1 MREVVLR
8 SPDDYEG
15 WRAAARRLAE
25 ACVRPAD
32 VVWRADRDA
41 PDLFVEAPQPI
52 ETPEAGA
59 EVLRALRVPRRFLD
73 LAELVVCHKDPERF
87 AFLYRVLD
95 RLQDEPKLLDI
106 TTDDDVFRIEHMAKS
121 VRRDRHKMTAF
132 VRFKEVAPA
141 EPQADNA
148 AGRPTYLAWFE
159 PEHHI
164 LALTAPFFVERF
176 GAMDWTIV
184 TPNARASWN
193 GTALRLGPGGSRDD
207 VPAEDATEEDWRTY
221 YTNIFNPA
229 RLKVD
234 AMKREMPVKYWK
246 NLPEA
251 SLIAPLIRS
260 AGHHEATMV
269 ATPQTSVPKRAATIV
284 ARTEEARLA
293 RTEEARLARTE
304 EAHLARTEEA
314 RSARTE
320 EARLARTEEARIER
334 GPPSLSGS
342 GGMEGNGLEMLRR
355 EALSCT
361 RCDLYRFATQVVFG
375 EGLST
380 ADLVFVGEQPGDR
393 EDLAGKPFIGPA
405 GSMFDRALG
414 DAGIDRKRAYV
425 TNAVKHFKFEP
436 RGKKRIH
443 KKPGIGEINAC
454 HHWLEEELKVLR
466 PRLTIALGASAIRS
480 LTGQS
485 ASVLSVRGTVLASP
499 LAGPV
504 FVTVHPSYLLRLP
517 DEASQRMEYAR
528 FVDDLRAAKAIA
540 AKQEPRGRVHEESA
554 PNSG

>member
-15 WRAAARRLAE
+15 WRTAARRLAE
-25 ACVRPAD
+25 AHVRPAE

-41 PDLFVEAPQPI
+41 PDLFVQE
-52 ETPEAGA
+52 PEASELPEGSV
-59 EVLRALRVPRRFLD
+59 EPPRVLRVPRRFVD
-73 LAELVVCHKDPERF
+73 LAELVVCHKEPERF

-141 EPQADNA
+141 QPQAAGA

-184 TPNARASWN
+184 TPDARASWD
-193 GTALRLGPGGSRDD
+193 GTALMLGPGGSRDD

-260 AGHHEATMV
+260 AGNSEAKMV
-269 ATPQTSVPKRAATIV
+269 ATPQVAVPKRAATIV

-304 EAHLARTEEA
+304 ELPT
-314 RSARTE
+314 
-320 EARLARTEEARIER
+320 
-334 GPPSLSGS
+334 G
-342 GGMEGNGLEMLRR
+342 GGMGGNGLEMLRR

-361 RCDLYRFATQVVFG
+361 RCDLHRFATQVVFG

-414 DAGIDRKRAYV
+414 EAGIDRKRAYV

-454 HHWLEEELKVLR
+454 HHWLEEELRILR

-480 LTGQS
+480 LTGQN
-485 ASVLSVRGTVLASP
+485 ASVLSVRGTVLTSP

-517 DEASQRMEYAR
+517 DEALQRTEYAR
-528 FVDDLRAAKAIA
+528 FVDDLRAAKTIA
-540 AKQEPRGRVHEESA
+540 AGQESPHD
-554 PNSG
+554 PSGSLL

>member
-15 WRAAARRLAE
+15 WRTAARRLAE
-25 ACVRPAD
+25 ARVRPAD

-41 PDLFVEAPQPI
+41 PDLFVAE
-52 ETPEAGA
+52 PEASGTSGA
-59 EVLRALRVPRRFLD
+59 DAAPARALRVPRRFLD
-73 LAELVVCHKDPERF
+73 LAGLVVCHRDPERF

-106 TTDDDVFRIEHMAKS
+106 TTDDDVFRIELMAKS

-141 EPQADNA
+141 EPHADGA

-184 TPNARASWN
+184 TPEARASWN
-193 GTALRLGPGGSRDD
+193 GTALMLGPGGSRDD

-251 SLIAPLIRS
+251 SLIAPLIRA
-260 AGHHEATMV
+260 AGQNEATMV
-269 ATPQTSVPKRAATIV
+269 ATPQTIVPKRAATIV
-284 ARTEEARLA
+284 ARTEQARLA

-304 EAHLARTEEA
+304 Q
-314 RSARTE
+314 
-320 EARLARTEEARIER
+320 ARLARTEEARLA
-334 GPPSLSGS
+334 PSEETRLARTEESPS
-342 GGMEGNGLEMLRR
+342 GGGMGSNGLEMLRR

-361 RCDLYRFATQVVFG
+361 RCDLHRFATQVVFG

-414 DAGIDRKRAYV
+414 EAGIDRKRAYV

-454 HHWLEEELKVLR
+454 HPWLEEELKILR

-480 LTGQS
+480 LTGQN
-485 ASVLSVRGTVLASP
+485 ASVLSVRGTVLSSP

-517 DEASQRMEYAR
+517 DEASQRTEYAR
-528 FVDDLRAAKAIA
+528 FVDDLRAAKALA
-540 AKQEPRGRVHEESA
+540 AGQESNHGS
-554 PNSG
+554 SGSLL

>member
-15 WRAAARRLAE
+15 WRTAARRLAE
-25 ACVRPAD
+25 SRVRPSD

-41 PDLFVEAPQPI
+41 PDLFVDASETNASGAAPP
-52 ETPEAGA
+52 
-59 EVLRALRVPRRFLD
+59 RALRVPRRFVD

-141 EPQADNA
+141 EPQADGA

-184 TPNARASWN
+184 TPDARATWN
-193 GTALRLGPGGSRDD
+193 GTTLMLGPGGSRDD
-207 VPAEDATEEDWRTY
+207 VPAEDATEDDWRTY

-260 AGHHEATMV
+260 ASQSEATMV
-269 ATPQTSVPKRAATIV
+269 ATPQTTVPKRAATIV
-284 ARTEEARLA
+284 ARTEEARVA
-293 RTEEARLARTE
+293 RMEEARPESVSL
-304 EAHLARTEEA
+304 
-314 RSARTE
+314 
-320 EARLARTEEARIER
+320 
-334 GPPSLSGS
+334 PPSGN
-342 GGMEGNGLEMLRR
+342 GGMGSNGLEMLRR
-355 EALSCT
+355 EALTCT
-361 RCDLYRFATQVVFG
+361 RCDLHRFATQVVFG

-454 HHWLEEELKVLR
+454 HHWLEEELKILR

-480 LTGQS
+480 LTGQN
-485 ASVLSVRGTVLASP
+485 ASVLSVRGTVLSSP

-517 DEASQRMEYAR
+517 DEASQRTEYAR
-528 FVDDLRAAKAIA
+528 FVDDLRAAKVLA
-540 AKQEPRGRVHEESA
+540 AKGDGGEAEA
-554 PNSG
+554 SGTLL

>member
-15 WRAAARRLAE
+15 WRTAARRLAE
-25 ACVRPAD
+25 ARVRPVD

-41 PDLFVEAPQPI
+41 PDLFVEAPENG
-52 ETPEAGA
+52 ETPAMPP
-59 EVLRALRVPRRFLD
+59 RALRVPRRFLD
-73 LAELVVCHKDPERF
+73 LAKLVACHKDPERF
-87 AFLYRVLD
+87 AFLFRVLD
-95 RLQDEPKLLDI
+95 RLQDEPKLLDL

-141 EPQADNA
+141 EAQDNREA
-148 AGRPTYLAWFE
+148 ARPAYLAWFE

-184 TPNARASWN
+184 TPDARASWD
-193 GTALRLGPGGSRDD
+193 GTALVLGPGGSRDD

-251 SLIAPLIRS
+251 SLIAPLIRA
-260 AGHHEATMV
+260 AGNSEATMV
-269 ATPQTSVPKRAATIV
+269 ATPQQSVPKRAATIV
-284 ARTEEARLA
+284 ARTA
-293 RTEEARLARTE
+293 
-304 EAHLARTEEA
+304 EA
-314 RSARTE
+314 RSDRDA
-320 EARLARTEEARIER
+320 AL
-334 GPPSLSGS
+334 GPADAMG
-342 GGMEGNGLEMLRR
+342 GNGLEMLRR

-361 RCDLYRFATQVVFG
+361 RCDLHRFATQVVFG

-485 ASVLSVRGTVLASP
+485 ASVLSVRGTVLSSP
-499 LAGPV
+499 MGRAGLRDGPSVVSAAPARRGLAADGIHPLRRRSAGRQDDCGRAGAAGPRSL
-504 FVTVHPSYLLRLP
+504 TGRG
-517 DEASQRMEYAR
+517 
-528 FVDDLRAAKAIA
+528 
-540 AKQEPRGRVHEESA
+540 EPG
-554 PNSG
+554 

>member
-1 MREVVLR
+1 M
-8 SPDDYEG
+8 SP
-15 WRAAARRLAE
+15 RQR
-25 ACVRPAD
+25 
-32 VVWRADRDA
+32 
-41 PDLFVEAPQPI
+41 
-52 ETPEAGA
+52 EAGRC
-59 EVLRALRVPRRFLD
+59 EPPRALRVPRRFVD
-73 LAELVVCHKDPERF
+73 LAELVACHKDPERF

-141 EPQADNA
+141 EPQAEGA

-184 TPNARASWN
+184 TPEARASWD
-193 GTALRLGPGGSRDD
+193 GTALMLGPGGSRDD

-221 YTNIFNPA
+221 YTNIFNPGAAEGRCDEA
-229 RLKVD
+229 RD
-234 AMKREMPVKYWK
+234 AGQILEEPARGVADRALDPLRRPKRGDDGCDSTDIRA
-246 NLPEA
+246 EA
-251 SLIAPLIRS
+251 RRHDRGADGRS
-260 AGHHEATMV
+260 ALGAHRGGA
-269 ATPQTSVPKRAATIV
+269 
-284 ARTEEARLA
+284 LA
-293 RTEEARLARTE
+293 RTEEV
-304 EAHLARTEEA
+304 
-314 RSARTE
+314 
-320 EARLARTEEARIER
+320 
-334 GPPSLSGS
+334 PQLSG
-342 GGMEGNGLEMLRR
+342 GGMGGNGLEMLRR

-361 RCDLYRFATQVVFG
+361 RCDLHRFATQVVFG

-480 LTGQS
+480 LTGQN
-485 ASVLSVRGTVLASP
+485 ASVLSVRGTVLSSP

-517 DEASQRMEYAR
+517 DEASQRTEYAR
-528 FVDDLRAAKAIA
+528 FVDDLRAAKTIA
-540 AKQEPRGRVHEESA
+540 AGQESNPGS
-554 PNSG
+554 SGSLL

>member
-15 WRAAARRLAE
+15 WRTAARRLAE
-25 ACVRPAD
+25 AGVPPAE
-32 VVWRADRDA
+32 VVWRAGRDA
-41 PDLFVEAPQPI
+41 PDLFVEAPEVS
-52 ETPEAGA
+52 ETVVPP
-59 EVLRALRVPRRFLD
+59 RSLRVPRRFVD

-106 TTDDDVFRIEHMAKS
+106 TTDDDVFRIEYMAKS

-132 VRFKEVAPA
+132 VRFKEVAAIEPHA
-141 EPQADNA
+141 EDA

-184 TPNARASWN
+184 TPEARASWD
-193 GTALRLGPGGSRDD
+193 GTSLVLGPGGSRDD

-251 SLIAPLIRS
+251 SLIAPLIRA
-260 AGHHEATMV
+260 AGQSEAAMV

-284 ARTEEARLA
+284 ARTEEARVA
-293 RTEEARLARTE
+293 RAEDVPAV
-304 EAHLARTEEA
+304 
-314 RSARTE
+314 
-320 EARLARTEEARIER
+320 
-334 GPPSLSGS
+334 PGS
-342 GGMEGNGLEMLRR
+342 GMGGNGLEMLRR

-361 RCDLYRFATQVVFG
+361 RCDLHRFATQVVFG

-393 EDLAGKPFIGPA
+393 EDLAGKPFVGPA

-454 HHWLEEELKVLR
+454 HHWLEEELRILR

-480 LTGQS
+480 LTGQT
-485 ASVLSVRGTVLASP
+485 ASVLSVRGTVLSSP

-517 DEASQRMEYAR
+517 DEVSQRTEYAR
-528 FVDDLRAAKAIA
+528 FVDDLRAAKTIA
-540 AKQEPRGRVHEESA
+540 AGQEPAREA
-554 PNSG
+554 SGSLL